1 MADNWGIL
9 AWAGQKYNL
18 GRSIPGSN
26 CDKISKL
33 IWNNGTNLDMLALE
47 KEPGS
52 LLVFSKSRISHDTAQ
67 SLHSS

>member
-33 IWNNGTNLDMLALE
+33 IWNMGTNLDILALE

-52 LLVFSKSRISHDTAQ
+52 LFARGRSCHDTAQ